1 MATGGWD
8 GGIPRGV
15 GDGHAEGWVGTSG
28 IGIRGQETLKGEDH
42 HRSINR
48 RAQRMD
54 GRDPITR
61 EIEEE
66 TMWGRCWVV
75 IWPELNG
82 VVRARRKN
90 ARDRLVT

>member
-1 MATGGWD
+1 M
-8 GGIPRGV
+8 
-15 GDGHAEGWVGTSG
+15 GTSG

-48 RAQRMD
+48 RARRMD

-66 TMWGRCWVV
+66 TMWGRCRQRYKHYSKE
-75 IWPELNG
+75 ILG
-82 VVRARRKN
+82 SYSYRS
-90 ARDRLVT
+90 